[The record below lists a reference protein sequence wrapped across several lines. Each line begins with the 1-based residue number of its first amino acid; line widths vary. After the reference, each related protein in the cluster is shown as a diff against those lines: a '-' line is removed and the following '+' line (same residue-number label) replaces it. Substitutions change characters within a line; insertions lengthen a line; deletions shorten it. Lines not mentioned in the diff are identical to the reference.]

1 MQEAKDAVLWRVQA
15 APPPA
20 KVDDPRPCPPA
31 AADGS
36 AHCPHFLPRSKA
48 VLLATCHKA
57 GLGLGFE
64 HGTGVLMARLPG
76 EAAAAGGLRPSEFAA
91 FKSLAWSPPCF
102 ISLAGLSSGF
112 TAGLQ
117 RADTMIGV
125 LTDAALD
132 RWVLGCLRACLP
144 ACTMDSLTPP
154 DAVRPHLMQPW
165 PDVWREAFKV
175 GAHTT
180 LHLID
185 CRIMHG
191 GMLSLT
197 AEWTVCLLDHNN
209 RWVCCSRAA
218 PTALHLH
225 CVCNARLQL
234 AMHSRQHVLCWQ
246 HLCACCNLQRC
257 CYAPPTRTPAPH
269 SLLPPI

>member
-1 MQEAKDAVLWRVQA
+1 MPNAKHAVPWRVQP

-20 KVDDPRPCPPA
+20 KVTDPRPPA
-31 AADGS
+31 ATDGS

-76 EAAAAGGLRPSEFAA
+76 EAAAAGGLRPGDFAA
-91 FKSLAWSPPCF
+91 LKSLAWSPPCF

-132 RWVLGCLRACLP
+132 RWVLECPACLP
-144 ACTMDSLTPP
+144 ACVHACEPL
-154 DAVRPHLMQPW
+154 V
-165 PDVWREAFKV
+165 
-175 GAHTT
+175 
-180 LHLID
+180 
-185 CRIMHG
+185 
-191 GMLSLT
+191 
-197 AEWTVCLLDHNN
+197 
-209 RWVCCSRAA
+209 
-218 PTALHLH
+218 ALPMMRSGH
-225 CVCNARLQL
+225 
-234 AMHSRQHVLCWQ
+234 M
-246 HLCACCNLQRC
+246 
-257 CYAPPTRTPAPH
+257 
-269 SLLPPI
+269 